1 MTYNFAENI
10 VERLENLEETMI
22 EITNVTLNENSVAT
36 LQDINEKFNKLDEEI
51 QSVEAALDLLKCK
64 INLKIMRIADE
75 LTPILK
81 NHAEVL
87 RALLDRKHK
96 LI

>member
-22 EITNVTLNENSVAT
+22 EITNVTLNENSVAK

-51 QSVEAALDLLKCK
+51 QSVETALDLLKCK

-81 NHAEVL
+81 NHAEAL